1 MKINWKYFLNLK
13 YFLKIYSILAIYSG
27 IIADID
33 IESEKYRY
41 LGTLRYDLYGAYL
54 WLAYR

>member
-1 MKINWKYFLNLK
+1 MKVFWNLK